1 MSAGVVGEKPLT
13 GLQKAAI
20 ILVLLGDEVSTA
32 VYRKLSEQD
41 LQTITQQIASL
52 GSVPPEA
59 AVSVLQEYNR
69 ISMNQDCLVE
79 GGPTV
84 AAGLLEKAFG
94 ENFSDK
100 LLSRIS
106 EESEN
111 ASPSFENL
119 QRTDSQTLAKF
130 VQGEHP
136 QTIAM
141 ILAQLGGKTAASLL
155 VRLPEKLRGP
165 TVKRL
170 AEMQQFSPEMADK
183 ISTVLN
189 RRVRSLGEQSRRAYG
204 GVKNAAELLNRIDAG
219 ITKSILE
226 GVEAEDARLAL
237 TIRNNMFTFAD
248 LLGVP
253 ETGIRDLLSA
263 VDKKNLATALKG
275 AHEDLKNH
283 IFKTMSSRAVEMLK
297 EDMEALGP
305 VRAQAVTLAQQEIVQ
320 AARGLEAQG
329 KLVLN
334 NEAEEAMIV

>member
-1 MSAGVVGEKPLT
+1 MTPPPPEKPLT
-13 GLQKAAI
+13 GPQKAAI

-32 VYRKLSEQD
+32 VYQKLSQQD
-41 LQTITQQIASL
+41 LQAVTQQIASL
-52 GSVPPEA
+52 GNVAPEA
-59 AVSVLQEYNR
+59 AVEVLQEYNR
-69 ISMNQDCLVE
+69 LSMTQDYLVE
-79 GGPTV
+79 GGPAV
-84 AAGLLEKAFG
+84 AANLLSKAFG
-94 ENFSDK
+94 EDFSEK
-100 LLSRIS
+100 LLSRIM
-106 EESEN
+106 EAGDN
-111 ASPSFENL
+111 MSPSFENL
-119 QRTDSQTLAKF
+119 QKTDSQTLAKF

-155 VRLPEKLRGP
+155 VLLPEKVRGQ

-183 ISTVLN
+183 ISGVLN
-189 RRVRSLGEQSRRAYG
+189 RKVRSLGEQSRRAYG
-204 GVKNAAELLNRIDAG
+204 GVKNAAELLNRIDPG
-219 ITKSILE
+219 VTKSILE

-253 ETGIRDLLSA
+253 EIGIRDLLSA

-297 EDMEALGP
+297 EDMESLGP
-305 VRAQAVTLAQQEIVQ
+305 VRAQAVVLAQQEIVQ

>member
-1 MSAGVVGEKPLT
+1 MTSPVEKTLT
-13 GLQKAAI
+13 GPQKAAI

-32 VYRKLSEQD
+32 VYRNFSERD
-41 LQTITQQIASL
+41 LQAVTQQIASM
-52 GSVPPEA
+52 GNVPPEA
-59 AVSVLQEYNR
+59 AVSVLQEYNS
-69 ISMNQDCLVE
+69 ISMSQDCLVE
-79 GGPTV
+79 GGPAV
-84 AAGLLEKAFG
+84 AAKLLSKAFG
-94 ENFSDK
+94 DDFSDK
-100 LLSRIS
+100 LLNRIM
-106 EESEN
+106 EDRES
-111 ASPSFENL
+111 ASPSFDTL
-119 QRTDSQTLAKF
+119 QKTDSRTLVKF

-155 VRLPEKLRGP
+155 VLLPEKIRGQ

-189 RRVRSLGEQSRRAYG
+189 RKVRSLGEQSRRAYG
-204 GVKNAAELLNRIDAG
+204 GVKNAAELLNRIDPG
-219 ITKSILE
+219 VTKSILE
-226 GVEAEDARLAL
+226 VVETEDARLAL

-248 LLGVP
+248 LLGIP
-253 ETGIRDLLSA
+253 ETGIRDLLGA
-263 VDKKNLATALKG
+263 VDKKSLATALKG
-275 AHEDLKNH
+275 AHEDLKTH

-305 VRAQAVTLAQQEIVQ
+305 VRAQAVTQAQQEIVQ

>member
-1 MSAGVVGEKPLT
+1 MTPPPEKALT
-13 GLQKAAI
+13 GPQKAAI
-20 ILVLLGDEVSTA
+20 ILVLLGDEVSSA
-32 VYRKLSEQD
+32 VYRKFSEQD
-41 LQTITQQIASL
+41 LQAITQEIASL
-52 GSVPPEA
+52 GNVAPEA
-59 AVSVLQEYNR
+59 AVEVLQEYNKL
-69 ISMNQDCLVE
+69 SMTQDYLVE
-79 GGPTV
+79 GGPGV
-84 AAGLLEKAFG
+84 AANLLSKAFG
-94 ENFSDK
+94 QDFSDQ
-100 LLSRIS
+100 LLNRIVEAGEKS
-106 EESEN
+106 
-111 ASPSFENL
+111 SPSFENL
-119 QRTDSQTLAKF
+119 QKTDSQTLAKF

-155 VRLPEKLRGP
+155 VLLPEKVRGQ

-189 RRVRSLGEQSRRAYG
+189 RKVRSLGEQNRRAYG
-204 GVKNAAELLNRIDAG
+204 GVKNAAELLNRIDATV
-219 ITKSILE
+219 TKSILE

-253 ETGIRDLLSA
+253 EVGIRDLLSA
-263 VDKKNLATALKG
+263 VDKKSLATALKG
-275 AHEDLKNH
+275 AQEDLKNH

-305 VRAQAVTLAQQEIVQ
+305 VRAQAVTQAQQEIVQ